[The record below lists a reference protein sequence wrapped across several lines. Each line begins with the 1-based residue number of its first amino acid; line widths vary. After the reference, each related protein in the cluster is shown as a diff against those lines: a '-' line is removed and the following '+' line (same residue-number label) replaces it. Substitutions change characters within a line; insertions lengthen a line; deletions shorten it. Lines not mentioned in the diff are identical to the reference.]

1 MLMVRKDLAA
11 RPEYADP
18 LREEIMEVLGTGHE
32 VTKASLA
39 KLKKMDS
46 FIRVHQPLHFPK
58 QGMHTYRKR
67 GQESGRLNGSMLVTS
82 RRIAMRPITLSNG
95 ETIPTGTQTS
105 LPVHDQ
111 LNDVPHPDVFD
122 GFRWYNLR
130 KEEGNENKYQF
141 SESGKGSLYWGSG
154 RHACYGRFFASDMI
168 KCLLVI
174 ILREYDVGLPEGKG
188 RPESWRLDWKVVPN
202 ISAEVLMRERAV

>member
-1 MLMVRKDLAA
+1 LNEDLAA
-11 RPEYADP
+11 RPEYAEP

-46 FIRVHQPLHFPK
+46 FIRVRQPLFPPFRDY
-58 QGMHTYRKR
+58 TYKK
-67 GQESGRLNGSMLVTS
+67 QESGRLNGSMLVTS
-82 RRIAMRPITLSNG
+82 RRIALHDIVLSNG
-95 ETIPTGTQTS
+95 ELIPAGTQTS

-111 LNDVPHPDVFD
+111 LNDVPFPDVFD

-130 KEEGNENKYQF
+130 KEKPENENKFQF
-141 SESGKGSLYWGSG
+141 SESGRNSLYWGSG
-154 RHACYGRFFASDMI
+154 KHACYGRFFASDMI

-174 ILREYDVGLPEGKG
+174 ILREYDVALPEGKG

-202 ISAEVLMRERAV
+202 ISAEILMRQREV